1 MTPNI
6 GEQPVRLRNYRR
18 LAAGARRALR
28 RAAWTLR
35 AEPGGRPER
44 DPDARRRLDTLDD
57 WILFGP
63 RMR

>member
-1 MTPNI
+1 MRPNI
-6 GEQPVRLRNYRR
+6 SEQPVRLRNVRR
-18 LAAGARRALR
+18 LAGGARRALT
-28 RAAWTLR
+28 RAASTLG

>member
-1 MTPNI
+1 VPP
-6 GEQPVRLRNYRR
+6 PVAVALVNRGR

-28 RAAWTLR
+28 RAARILD
-35 AEPGGRPER
+35 AEPCGRPER
-44 DPDARRRLDTLDD
+44 DPNARPRLETLDD

>member
-1 MTPNI
+1 VALVN
-6 GEQPVRLRNYRR
+6 GRR

-28 RAAWTLR
+28 RAAR
-35 AEPGGRPER
+35 IMEAEPGSRPDR
-44 DPDARRRLDTLDD
+44 DPDARPRLDTLDD

>member
-1 MTPNI
+1 MRP
-6 GEQPVRLRNYRR
+6 QHLRTTRSAPDPR
-18 LAAGARRALR
+18 DRGAGARRALR
-28 RAAWTLR
+28 RVARILE

-44 DPDARRRLDTLDD
+44 NPDARPRLETLDD

>member
-1 MTPNI
+1 MGPNI
-6 GEQPVRLRNYRR
+6 GEQLVRT

-28 RAAWTLR
+28 RAARILEV
-35 AEPGGRPER
+35 EPGGRPER
-44 DPDARRRLDTLDD
+44 DPDARPRLDTLDD